1 MERTS
6 LESVIFDHVEDDSL
20 RFSSKGENNGHGKM
34 NRVSW
39 NKRYDTLKLQEERK
53 RKESIK
59 VNEGDSIPM
68 ENGADR
74 RRNSTIL
81 ESKYAYKRANC
92 TRTRIQRNTF
102 PSEAELYVFW
112 NIARLILGGILVSSF
127 DTSLLAVREEGDES
141 QLGMKIGIIDV
152 CRRNR

>member
-1 MERTS
+1 
-6 LESVIFDHVEDDSL
+6 
-20 RFSSKGENNGHGKM
+20 
-34 NRVSW
+34 
-39 NKRYDTLKLQEERK
+39 
-53 RKESIK
+53 
-59 VNEGDSIPM
+59 M

-92 TRTRIQRNTF
+92 TRIQRNTF